1 MLIYNVKEQVGQG
14 ENQNVQFKEKRNT
27 RKWKRAKSSAQRDG
41 GLKKSLIWNG
51 LRGMVTSGLAKLP
64 TYEKELK
71 QAVKEINNNR
81 KLMYL

>member
-1 MLIYNVKEQVGQG
+1 
-14 ENQNVQFKEKRNT
+14 
-27 RKWKRAKSSAQRDG
+27 
-41 GLKKSLIWNG
+41 
-51 LRGMVTSGLAKLP
+51 MVTSGLAKLP